1 MRRFIYLMAGII
13 LCFSSCDK
21 PFDGAYRVNLEDPIS
36 KTLEADPDFSLWVAV
51 LKKTDLFNTLNYTPT
66 VFTHFAVKNEP
77 LKQYAKETWDADDI
91 RDVDVNELKEF
102 IRYHTIPNY
111 QISARNMSGK
121 ISRRTATKAF
131 LTANY
136 DPVTDVRTILNGAKE
151 PSVIIEQDWET
162 INGYIQV
169 LDKPLV
175 TEFRNIWDVLSSH
188 ESVKNGETVKTF
200 SIFCEAIE
208 KAGLREFLER
218 IDTTFYF
225 DDGDVVKQAQLERT
239 IFAVTDEA
247 YENYQIE
254 SYEDLKH
261 YIDTEVGMSDSPDNK
276 EQFFWQYVAYHI
288 LPKRMSYSDL
298 ALFPLD
304 PVKKDGTRL
313 KRMTIYPYNEI
324 KGLMKGI
331 SIEDQLGGLVFN
343 PHVSSISQD
352 FRIESDLRDI
362 PASNGYIHGIDNIML
377 KPDEMAFFPVEIELT
392 DEVQFRGI
400 SFYRDYIAEGTS
412 PRTETLHNG
421 DIPTISWTVNS
432 SSVEVYYINTWMEDD
447 FYLNQ
452 DAIYFNMGA
461 VGYIDFQ
468 LPPLPMTGNDHRLR
482 IYAVKLRDPI
492 YGGNYA
498 VTVNREW
505 LGNRGFKNADAW
517 EGWSDIRMGTEG
529 TSFIRLS
536 VGTLQGLGGIDR
548 LTFMPFDNGGNPIYD
563 TYYSWEEVPT
573 V

>member
-1 MRRFIYLMAGII
+1 
-13 LCFSSCDK
+13 
-21 PFDGAYRVNLEDPIS
+21 
-36 KTLEADPDFSLWVAV
+36 
-51 LKKTDLFNTLNYTPT
+51 
-66 VFTHFAVKNEP
+66 
-77 LKQYAKETWDADDI
+77 
-91 RDVDVNELKEF
+91 
-102 IRYHTIPNY
+102 
-111 QISARNMSGK
+111 
-121 ISRRTATKAF
+121 
-131 LTANY
+131 
-136 DPVTDVRTILNGAKE
+136 
-151 PSVIIEQDWET
+151 
-162 INGYIQV
+162 
-169 LDKPLV
+169 
-175 TEFRNIWDVLSSH
+175 
-188 ESVKNGETVKTF
+188 
-200 SIFCEAIE
+200 
-208 KAGLREFLER
+208 
-218 IDTTFYF
+218 
-225 DDGDVVKQAQLERT
+225 
-239 IFAVTDEA
+239 
-247 YENYQIE
+247 
-254 SYEDLKH
+254 
-261 YIDTEVGMSDSPDNK
+261 MSDSPDNK

-324 KGLMKGI
+324 KGLMMGI

-377 KPDEMAFFPVEIELT
+377 KPDKMAFFPVEIEPT

-412 PRTETLHNG
+412 PKTETLYNG

-468 LPPLPMTGNDHRLR
+468 LPPLPITGNNQRLR
-482 IYAVKLRDPI
+482 VYATKLRDTI
-492 YGGNYA
+492 LGGNYA
-498 VTVNREW
+498 VTVNRQS
-505 LGNRGFKNADAW
+505 LGNRGFKTAAAW
-517 EGWSDIRMGTEG
+517 EQWSELRIGAESAAFM
-529 TSFIRLS
+529 RLS

-548 LTFMPFDNGGNPIYD
+548 LTFMPFDNSGNPVYD
-563 TYYSWEEVPT
+563 TYYNWDEVPGA
-573 V
+573 